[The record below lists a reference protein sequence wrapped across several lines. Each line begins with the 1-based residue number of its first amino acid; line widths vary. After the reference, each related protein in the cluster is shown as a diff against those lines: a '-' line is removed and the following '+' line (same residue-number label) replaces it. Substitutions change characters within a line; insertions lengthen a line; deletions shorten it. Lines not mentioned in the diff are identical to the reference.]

1 MVYILPEKGRKIM
14 KKIYL
19 FLAGLG
25 VVGLLVLSGSQPVS
39 MAAGGVK
46 VGMVDFQ
53 RAINETNA
61 GKKAEKDLSV
71 SVEEKKKKFDIL
83 KNELE
88 TMRQDFEKQRLVLSG
103 KPLDEKRENLQ
114 NKLMEVEKIGATYEQ
129 DLGKQ
134 KTESLKNIVTG
145 LQQVVGE
152 IGKKDGYD
160 FIFERSQGGVLFTSG
175 SQDITE
181 QVIKEYNKLHQ

>member
-1 MVYILPEKGRKIM
+1 M

-25 VVGLLVLSGSQPVS
+25 AVGLLIVSGSLPVS
-39 MAAGGVK
+39 MAAGSVK
-46 VGMVDFQ
+46 VAMVDFQ

-61 GKKAEKDLSV
+61 GKRAEKELTV

-103 KPLDEKRENLQ
+103 KPLDEKREALQ
-114 NKLMEVEKIGATYEQ
+114 NKLLEVEKIGATYEQ
-129 DLGKQ
+129 DLAKQ
-134 KTESLKNIVTG
+134 KGESLKNIITG